1 MEFHTVFLMSKR
13 DDAKSIGSA
22 SIEPLKKQ
30 LERNHNMKIATLCG
44 NSLLKLNLQHFA
56 DGQEG
61 GAGGA
66 GTGQDNPPE
75 FNADSLTDEQV
86 AAIKEK
92 FGLKDNTEVDS
103 IVNARHSRWQEKLE
117 EEKNEAARLAKLS
130 EEERQQALIQ
140 KEKDE
145 FEQEKAAFRQEQ
157 LLVEKGK
164 QLQEIGIPS
173 TFASR
178 IQGKTAEEAIE
189 DVKSFKAQWD
199 KALEAA
205 VNEKLKASVDIPLG
219 SDGKSGASNPF
230 AKETFNLTE
239 QGRLIKEDPEKAKAL
254 KALAKK
260 K

>member
-1 MEFHTVFLMSKR
+1 MSKR
-13 DDAKSIGSA
+13 EDFKSFGSA

-30 LERNHNMKIATLCG
+30 LERINNMIEK
-44 NSLLKLNLQHFA
+44 LLKFNLQRFA
-56 DGQEG
+56 EEGDPQEP
-61 GAGGA
+61 ADPE
-66 GTGQDNPPE
+66 TPE

-92 FGLKDNTEVDS
+92 FGLKDDTDVDS
-103 IVNARHSRWQEKLE
+103 IVKSKRSRWQKELE

-173 TFASR
+173 AFAAR
-178 IQGKTAEEAIE
+178 IQGNTAEEAIK
-189 DVKSFKAQWD
+189 DVKSFKAEWD

-205 VNEKLKASVDIPLG
+205 VNEKLKASVDTPLG
-219 SDGKSGASNPF
+219 GGATPGKPVDISAMSYD
-230 AKETFNLTE
+230 EVL
-239 QGRLIKEDPEKAKAL
+239 AL
-254 KALAKK
+254 KKTNPKAYEQATK
-260 K
+260 

>member
-1 MEFHTVFLMSKR
+1 MSKR
-13 DDAKSIGSA
+13 DDFKSFGSA

-30 LERNHNMKIATLCG
+30 LERINNMIEK
-44 NSLLKLNLQHFA
+44 LLKCNLQRFA
-56 DGQEG
+56 ENGDP
-61 GAGGA
+61 
-66 GTGQDNPPE
+66 QDPADPETPTE

-173 TFASR
+173 AFAAR
-178 IQGKTAEEAIE
+178 IQGNTAEEAIK
-189 DVKSFKAQWD
+189 DVKFFKAEWD

-205 VNEKLKASVDIPLG
+205 VNEKLKASVDTPLG
-219 SDGKSGASNPF
+219 GGATPGKPVDIS
-230 AKETFNLTE
+230 TLTYE
-239 QGRLIKEDPEKAKAL
+239 EALAL
-254 KALAKK
+254 KKTNPKAYEQATK
-260 K
+260 

>member
-1 MEFHTVFLMSKR
+1 MSKR
-13 DDAKSIGSA
+13 DDFKSFGSA

-30 LERNHNMKIATLCG
+30 LERINNMIEK
-44 NSLLKLNLQHFA
+44 LLKFNLQRFA
-56 DGQEG
+56 ENGDP
-61 GAGGA
+61 
-66 GTGQDNPPE
+66 QDPADPETPTE

-92 FGLKDNTEVDS
+92 FGLKDDNDVDS
-103 IVNARHSRWQEKLE
+103 IVKSKRSRWQKELE

-140 KEKDE
+140 KEKDD

-173 TFASR
+173 AFAAR
-178 IQGKTAEEAIE
+178 IQGNTAEEAIK
-189 DVKSFKAQWD
+189 DVKSFKAEWD

-205 VNEKLKASVDIPLG
+205 VNEKLKASVDTPLG
-219 SDGKSGASNPF
+219 GGATPGKSVDISVMSYD
-230 AKETFNLTE
+230 EVL
-239 QGRLIKEDPEKAKAL
+239 AL
-254 KALAKK
+254 KKTNPKAYEQATK
-260 K
+260 

>member
-1 MEFHTVFLMSKR
+1 M
-13 DDAKSIGSA
+13 
-22 SIEPLKKQ
+22 IEK
-30 LERNHNMKIATLCG
+30 
-44 NSLLKLNLQHFA
+44 LLKFNLQRFA
-56 DGQEG
+56 ENGDP
-61 GAGGA
+61 
-66 GTGQDNPPE
+66 QDPAEPETPPE

-140 KEKDE
+140 KEKDD
-145 FEQEKAAFRQEQ
+145 FEKEKAVFRQEQ

-173 TFASR
+173 AFAAR
-178 IQGKTAEEAIE
+178 IQGNTAEEAIK
-189 DVKSFKAQWD
+189 DVKSFKAEWD

-205 VNEKLKASVDIPLG
+205 VNEKLKASIDTPLGGGATPGEPVDI
-219 SDGKSGASNPF
+219 S
-230 AKETFNLTE
+230 TLTYE
-239 QGRLIKEDPEKAKAL
+239 EALAL
-254 KALAKK
+254 KKTNPKAYEQATK
-260 K
+260 

>member
-1 MEFHTVFLMSKR
+1 M
-13 DDAKSIGSA
+13 
-22 SIEPLKKQ
+22 IEK
-30 LERNHNMKIATLCG
+30 
-44 NSLLKLNLQHFA
+44 LLKFNLQRFA
-56 DGQEG
+56 ENGDP
-61 GAGGA
+61 
-66 GTGQDNPPE
+66 QDPADPETPTE

-173 TFASR
+173 AFAAR
-178 IQGKTAEEAIE
+178 IQGNTAEEAIK
-189 DVKSFKAQWD
+189 DVKFFKAEWD

-205 VNEKLKASVDIPLG
+205 VNEKLKASVDTPLG
-219 SDGKSGASNPF
+219 GGATPGKPVDIS
-230 AKETFNLTE
+230 TLTYE
-239 QGRLIKEDPEKAKAL
+239 EALAL
-254 KALAKK
+254 KKTNPKAYEQATK
-260 K
+260 

>member
-1 MEFHTVFLMSKR
+1 MSKR
-13 DDAKSIGSA
+13 EDFKSFGSA

-30 LERNHNMKIATLCG
+30 LERINNMIEK
-44 NSLLKLNLQHFA
+44 LLKFNLQRFA
-56 DGQEG
+56 ENGDP
-61 GAGGA
+61 
-66 GTGQDNPPE
+66 QDPAEPETPPE

-140 KEKDE
+140 KEKDD

-173 TFASR
+173 AFAAR
-178 IQGKTAEEAIE
+178 IQGNTAEEAIK
-189 DVKSFKAQWD
+189 DVKSFKAEWD

-205 VNEKLKASVDIPLG
+205 VNEKLKASIDTPLGGGATPGKPVDI
-219 SDGKSGASNPF
+219 S
-230 AKETFNLTE
+230 TLTYE
-239 QGRLIKEDPEKAKAL
+239 EALAL
-254 KALAKK
+254 KKTNPKAYEQATK
-260 K
+260 

>member
-1 MEFHTVFLMSKR
+1 MSKR
-13 DDAKSIGSA
+13 DDFKSFGSA

-30 LERNHNMKIATLCG
+30 LERINNMIEK
-44 NSLLKLNLQHFA
+44 LLKFNLQRFA
-56 DGQEG
+56 ENGDP
-61 GAGGA
+61 
-66 GTGQDNPPE
+66 QDPADPETPTE

-86 AAIKEK
+86 VAIKEK

-103 IVNARHSRWQEKLE
+103 IVKSKRSRWQKELE

-140 KEKDE
+140 KEKDD

-173 TFASR
+173 AFAAR
-178 IQGKTAEEAIE
+178 IQGDTAEEAIK
-189 DVKSFKAQWD
+189 DVKSFKAEWD

-205 VNEKLKASVDIPLG
+205 VNEKLKASVDTPLG
-219 SDGKSGASNPF
+219 SDGKGISNNPF

-239 QGRLIKEDPEKAKAL
+239 QGRLFLEEPEKAKTL
-254 KALAKK
+254 QALANKK
-260 K
+260 

>member
-1 MEFHTVFLMSKR
+1 
-13 DDAKSIGSA
+13 
-22 SIEPLKKQ
+22 
-30 LERNHNMKIATLCG
+30 MKIATLCG
-44 NSLLKLNLQHFA
+44 NSLLKLNLQQFA
-56 DGQEG
+56 EGQEG
-61 GAGGA
+61 GEGGE
-66 GTGQDNPPE
+66 GTGQATPPE

-145 FEQEKAAFRQEQ
+145 FEQEKAVFRQEQ

-173 TFASR
+173 AFAAR
-178 IQGKTAEEAIE
+178 IQGNTAEEAIK
-189 DVKSFKAQWD
+189 DVKAFKAEWD
-199 KALEAA
+199 KAVEAA
-205 VNEKLKASVDIPLG
+205 VNEKLKASVDTPLG
-219 SDGKSGASNPF
+219 GGATPGKPVDIS
-230 AKETFNLTE
+230 TLTYE
-239 QGRLIKEDPEKAKAL
+239 EALAL
-254 KALAKK
+254 KKTNPKAYEQATK
-260 K
+260 

>member
-1 MEFHTVFLMSKR
+1 M
-13 DDAKSIGSA
+13 
-22 SIEPLKKQ
+22 IEK
-30 LERNHNMKIATLCG
+30 
-44 NSLLKLNLQHFA
+44 LLKFNLQRFA
-56 DGQEG
+56 EEGDPQEP
-61 GAGGA
+61 ADPE
-66 GTGQDNPPE
+66 TPE

-92 FGLKDNTEVDS
+92 FGLKDDTDVDS
-103 IVNARHSRWQEKLE
+103 IVKSKRSRWQKELE

-173 TFASR
+173 AFAAR
-178 IQGKTAEEAIE
+178 IQGNTAEEAIK
-189 DVKSFKAQWD
+189 DVKSFKAEWD

-205 VNEKLKASVDIPLG
+205 VNEKLKASVDTPLG
-219 SDGKSGASNPF
+219 GGATPGKSVDISAMSYD
-230 AKETFNLTE
+230 EVL
-239 QGRLIKEDPEKAKAL
+239 AL
-254 KALAKK
+254 KKTNPKAYEQATK
-260 K
+260 

>member
-1 MEFHTVFLMSKR
+1 M
-13 DDAKSIGSA
+13 
-22 SIEPLKKQ
+22 IEK
-30 LERNHNMKIATLCG
+30 
-44 NSLLKLNLQHFA
+44 LLKCNLQRFA
-56 DGQEG
+56 ENGDP
-61 GAGGA
+61 
-66 GTGQDNPPE
+66 QDPADPETPTE

-173 TFASR
+173 AFAAR
-178 IQGKTAEEAIE
+178 IQGNTAEEAIK
-189 DVKSFKAQWD
+189 DVKFFKAEWD

-205 VNEKLKASVDIPLG
+205 VNEKLKASVDTPLG
-219 SDGKSGASNPF
+219 GGATPGKPVDIS
-230 AKETFNLTE
+230 TLTYE
-239 QGRLIKEDPEKAKAL
+239 EALAL
-254 KALAKK
+254 KKTNPKAYEQATK
-260 K
+260 

>member
-1 MEFHTVFLMSKR
+1 MSKR
-13 DDAKSIGSA
+13 EDFKSIGSA

-30 LERNHNMKIATLCG
+30 LERINNMIEK
-44 NSLLKLNLQHFA
+44 LLKFNLQRFA
-56 DGQEG
+56 EEG
-61 GAGGA
+61 D
-66 GTGQDNPPE
+66 TQDPAEPRTPE

-140 KEKDE
+140 KEKDD
-145 FEQEKAAFRQEQ
+145 FEKEKAVFRQEQ

-173 TFASR
+173 AFAAR
-178 IQGKTAEEAIE
+178 IQGNTAEEAIK
-189 DVKSFKAQWD
+189 DVKSFKAEWD

-205 VNEKLKASVDIPLG
+205 VNEKLKASVDTPLG
-219 SDGKSGASNPF
+219 SDGKGISNNPF

-239 QGRLIKEDPEKAKAL
+239 QGRLFLEEPEKAKTL
-254 KALAKK
+254 QALANKK
-260 K
+260 

>member
-1 MEFHTVFLMSKR
+1 MSLTGAFLMSKR
-13 DDAKSIGSA
+13 EDFKSFGSA

-30 LERNHNMKIATLCG
+30 LERINNMIEK
-44 NSLLKLNLQHFA
+44 LLKFNLQRFA
-56 DGQEG
+56 ENGDP
-61 GAGGA
+61 
-66 GTGQDNPPE
+66 QDPAEPETPPE

-92 FGLKDNTEVDS
+92 FGLKDDTDVDS
-103 IVNARHSRWQEKLE
+103 IVKSKRSRWQKELE

-140 KEKDE
+140 KEKDD

-173 TFASR
+173 AFAAR
-178 IQGKTAEEAIE
+178 IQGNTAEEAIK
-189 DVKSFKAQWD
+189 DVKSFKAEWD

-205 VNEKLKASVDIPLG
+205 VNEKLKASVDTPLG
-219 SDGKSGASNPF
+219 GGATPGKPVDIS
-230 AKETFNLTE
+230 TLTYE
-239 QGRLIKEDPEKAKAL
+239 EALAL
-254 KALAKK
+254 KKTNPKAYEQATK
-260 K
+260 

>member
-1 MEFHTVFLMSKR
+1 MSKR
-13 DDAKSIGSA
+13 EDFKSFGSA

-30 LERNHNMKIATLCG
+30 LERINNMIEK
-44 NSLLKLNLQHFA
+44 LLKFNLQRFA
-56 DGQEG
+56 EEGDPQEP
-61 GAGGA
+61 ADPE
-66 GTGQDNPPE
+66 TPE

-92 FGLKDNTEVDS
+92 FGLKDDTDVDS
-103 IVNARHSRWQEKLE
+103 IVKSKRSRWQKELE

-173 TFASR
+173 AFAAR
-178 IQGKTAEEAIE
+178 IQGNTAEEAIK
-189 DVKSFKAQWD
+189 DVKSFKAEWD

-205 VNEKLKASVDIPLG
+205 VNEKLKASVDTPLG
-219 SDGKSGASNPF
+219 GGATPGKSVDISAMSYD
-230 AKETFNLTE
+230 EVL
-239 QGRLIKEDPEKAKAL
+239 AL
-254 KALAKK
+254 KKTNPKAYEQATK
-260 K
+260 